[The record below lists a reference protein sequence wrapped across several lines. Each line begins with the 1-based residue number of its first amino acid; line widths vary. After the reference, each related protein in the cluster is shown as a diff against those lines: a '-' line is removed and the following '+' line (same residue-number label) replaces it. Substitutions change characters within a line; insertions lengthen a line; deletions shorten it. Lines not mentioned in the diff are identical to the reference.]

1 MPAAPRSAT
10 ETGSGTSRRWPKT
23 LRYSMRR
30 PFQPSAV
37 RPTPAAAP
45 MIPSSV
51 PPCPLRRAPA
61 AAARASACVTT
72 STAARLPKATSAGIA
87 RQPSHAMHSPGSLP
101 SIQFACRCLTAR
113 SVSTPSSSREGARH
127 PVKGPSPAT
136 ATRRGQRRVD
146 HVDDADR
153 GAVVRG
159 ERHVRM
165 NQQLLPDHRPE
176 AAAIRQFVLEP
187 AADLAGAAVGVDGVG
202 VVEGDVQSH
211 VSRWRVSQESSRLVI
226 CPAAGT
232 ARSAP
237 AACDRIR

>member
-45 MIPSSV
+45 MMPSSV

-101 SIQFACRCLTAR
+101 SIQFAWRCLTAR
-113 SVSTPSSSREGARH
+113 SVRTPSSSREGARH

-136 ATRRGQRRVD
+136 ATRAVSAGSTTSTTQTAALLCDVNGTSGCTSNCCRTTAHRRQPSGSSSSNQRPTLPVPRSASMVSVSSKATYRRTCRG
-146 HVDDADR
+146 
-153 GAVVRG
+153 GASVKR
-159 ERHVRM
+159 
-165 NQQLLPDHRPE
+165 
-176 AAAIRQFVLEP
+176 
-187 AADLAGAAVGVDGVG
+187 
-202 VVEGDVQSH
+202 
-211 VSRWRVSQESSRLVI
+211 SSRLVI
-226 CPAAGT
+226 CPSGRNGKKRAG
-232 ARSAP
+232 RV
-237 AACDRIR
+237 